1 MMANY
6 KPKDLAVFLRRC
18 CNGIC
23 DDSCPCAEVHMDCDT
38 ELMRMAAEVLEEVAE
53 DD

>member
-1 MMANY
+1 MANY

-23 DDSCPCAEVHMDCDT
+23 DESCPCSEVHMDCDT
-38 ELMRMAAEVLEEVAE
+38 ELMRMAAETLEEVAE
-53 DD
+53 HD

>member
-1 MMANY
+1 MANY

-23 DDSCPCAEVHMDCDT
+23 DESCPCAEVLMDCDV
-38 ELMRMAAEVLEEVAE
+38 ELMRMAAETLEEVAE
-53 DD
+53 HA

>member
-1 MMANY
+1 MANY

-23 DDSCPCAEVHMDCDT
+23 DDSCPCAEVQANCDA
-38 ELMRMAAEVLEEVAE
+38 ELMRMAAETLEEVTA
-53 DD
+53 DA

>member
-1 MMANY
+1 MANFT
-6 KPKDLAVFLRRC
+6 PKNMAMWLRRC

-23 DDSCPCAEVHMDCDT
+23 DDSCPCADVQMDCDT

-53 DD
+53 DG